1 MNPPKAKPGEPRSLA
16 FYLLYAVG
24 MHVVLLVLAG
34 FNKKPEAA
42 VTPETPI
49 EVTLEAPKEEAPPA
63 KIEPPPVEKPVE
75 KPVEAAPPEK
85 SEPRPIEKFVTREV
99 VPEKQ
104 PEASIADELATID
117 EPSSADNKPSW
128 VPQVNPRKGTIKG
141 EAVAEV
147 KPPPK
152 FDQVFSKQGT
162 RKMGSIGRR
171 DTAAGTGNGPVGAG
185 IVWGRPNTGLPIV
198 SGMGVFGSGKKG
210 ALKGTLCFVPTDTN
224 SLASVRRC
232 VAEGIMYTNS
242 LNISKRRFTS
252 GFPGVNEHFEWFAL
266 DYNGSFSVKKAGN
279 YIFRILS
286 DDGSLVWVDGKFLI
300 NNDGLHSV
308 ASKTAAIELAE
319 GKHKIRVFYFQGPR
333 VDIALQLFVTVPG
346 EAEKLWGPEL

>member
-1 MNPPKAKPGEPRSLA
+1 MKTSKSNQGEPRSLS

-24 MHVVLLVLAG
+24 MHVALLVLAG
-34 FNKKPEAA
+34 FMKHEEPKP
-42 VTPETPI
+42 PET
-49 EVTLEAPKEEAPPA
+49 VLAFTLEDAKEEAPPA
-63 KIEPPPVEKPVE
+63 KVEPPPVE

-85 SEPRPIEKFVTREV
+85 SEPRPIEKFVPREV

-104 PEASIADELATID
+104 PEASIADELETID
-117 EPSSADNKPSW
+117 AAPSAEDKPW
-128 VPQVNPRKGTIKG
+128 VPQANPNKGTIKG
-141 EAVAEV
+141 EAVTVV

-171 DTAAGTGNGPVGAG
+171 DTAAGTGNGPAGAG
-185 IVWGRPNTGLPIV
+185 MAWGKKNTGLPIV

-266 DYNGSFSVKKAGN
+266 DYNGSFSVKKAGK